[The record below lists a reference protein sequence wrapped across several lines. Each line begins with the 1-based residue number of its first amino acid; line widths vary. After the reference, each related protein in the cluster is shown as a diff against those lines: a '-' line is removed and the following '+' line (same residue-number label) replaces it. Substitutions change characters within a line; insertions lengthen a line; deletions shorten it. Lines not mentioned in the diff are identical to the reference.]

1 MIDDQTVSALD
12 TAAGCGARLRQ
23 AREASG
29 LTLEEVGQTLR
40 MPVQVVKSLE
50 AEQWDRLGAPVFVR
64 GQLKSYARLLK
75 IDLGDVLDQSRIG
88 PVVPPQLVSHTHTPR
103 ARRIAES
110 LGRRALYV
118 GITAV
123 LAVPVWFATRGHF
136 DAASPA
142 PNTASLDVIPAAVP
156 VAGSTAPS
164 APAATSA
171 APAATPPAPSAP
183 YLASLTPVPRPNAAA
198 PAAAPAGAL
207 TLQFKGDSWVDISGP
222 DGTTV
227 EKALIKSGETRTFSP
242 GQVARMVL
250 GNASAVEVQQ
260 AGTIVDLSP
269 YQRANVA
276 RFTVSSDGSVA
287 PVSH

>member
-1 MIDDQTVSALD
+1 MIDDQTVNAFD
-12 TAAGCGARLRQ
+12 AAAGCGVRLRQ
-23 AREASG
+23 AREAAG
-29 LTLEEVGQTLR
+29 LTLEAVGQQLH

-64 GQLKSYARLLK
+64 GQLRSYARLLK
-75 IDLGDVLDQSRIG
+75 IDLGEVLEQARIG

-110 LGRRALYV
+110 LGRRVLYV

-136 DAASPA
+136 DGSANT

-156 VAGSTAPS
+156 VGGGAV
-164 APAATSA
+164 PAEATPA
-171 APAATPPAPSAP
+171 APAPTSATTGTPSAP
-183 YLASLTPVPRPNAAA
+183 YLASLTPVPRPAAT
-198 PAAAPAGAL
+198 AAVPTGAL
-207 TLQFKGDSWVDISGP
+207 NLQFKGDSWVDIAAP
-222 DGTTV
+222 DGSTV
-227 EKALIKSGETRTFSP
+227 EKALIKSGEARSFTP
-242 GQVARMVL
+242 GQVGRMVL

-287 PVSH
+287 PVPH

>member
-1 MIDDQTVSALD
+1 
-12 TAAGCGARLRQ
+12 
-23 AREASG
+23 
-29 LTLEEVGQTLR
+29 

-75 IDLGDVLDQSRIG
+75 VDLGDLLDQAHIG

-110 LGRRALYV
+110 VGRRVLYV

-136 DAASPA
+136 DGAANTPS
-142 PNTASLDVIPAAVP
+142 TASLDVIPAAVP
-156 VAGSTAPS
+156 VAGTG
-164 APAATSA
+164 PAAQA
-171 APAATPPAPSAP
+171 APAVAPAPSTAPSAP
-183 YLASLTPVPRPNAAA
+183 YLASLTPVPRPTASA
-198 PAAAPAGAL
+198 PAPSGAL
-207 TLQFKGDSWVDISGP
+207 SLQFKGDSWVDIAAP
-222 DGTTV
+222 DGSTV

-260 AGTIVDLSP
+260 GGTIVDLSP

>member
-1 MIDDQTVSALD
+1 
-12 TAAGCGARLRQ
+12 
-23 AREASG
+23 
-29 LTLEEVGQTLR
+29 

-75 IDLGDVLDQSRIG
+75 VDLGDVLDQAHIG

-136 DAASPA
+136 DSASTT

-156 VAGSTAPS
+156 VAGT
-164 APAATSA
+164 APAAQATPVVTA
-171 APAATPPAPSAP
+171 APSTAPSAP
-183 YLASLTPVPRPNAAA
+183 YLASLTPVPRPTAAA
-198 PAAAPAGAL
+198 PAPAGAL
-207 TLQFKGDSWVDISGP
+207 SLQFKGDSWVDIAAP
-222 DGTTV
+222 DGSTV

-260 AGTIVDLSP
+260 AGTIIDLSP

>member
-1 MIDDQTVSALD
+1 MIDDQTVNAFD
-12 TAAGCGARLRQ
+12 AAAGCGARFRQ
-23 AREASG
+23 AREAAG
-29 LTLEEVGQTLR
+29 LTLEAVGQQLH

-50 AEQWDRLGAPVFVR
+50 DEQWQRLGAPVFVR
-64 GQLKSYARLLK
+64 GQLRSYARLLK
-75 IDLGDVLDQSRIG
+75 VDLGDVLEQAHIG
-88 PVVPPQLVSHTHTPR
+88 PIVPPQLVSHTHTPR

-110 LGRRALYV
+110 LGRRVLYV

-136 DAASPA
+136 DGTATT

-156 VAGSTAPS
+156 VAGGETPD
-164 APAATSA
+164 PA
-171 APAATPPAPSAP
+171 APAAVEAAKPAAPAAP
-183 YLASLTPVPRPNAAA
+183 YLASLTPVPRPASA
-198 PAAAPAGAL
+198 PMPQAGAL
-207 TLQFKGDSWVDISGP
+207 SLQFKGDSWVDISGP

-227 EKALIKSGETRTFSP
+227 EKALIKSGETRSFAP

-276 RFTVSSDGSVA
+276 RFTVSSDGSVV

>member
-1 MIDDQTVSALD
+1 VIDDQTVNAFD

-23 AREASG
+23 AREAAG
-29 LTLEEVGQTLR
+29 LTLEAVGQQLR

-75 IDLGDVLDQSRIG
+75 VDLGDVLDQAHIG

-136 DAASPA
+136 DSASTT

-156 VAGSTAPS
+156 VAGT
-164 APAATSA
+164 APAAQA
-171 APAATPPAPSAP
+171 APVATPAPSTAPSAP
-183 YLASLTPVPRPNAAA
+183 YLASLTPVPRPTAAA
-198 PAAAPAGAL
+198 PAPAGAL
-207 TLQFKGDSWVDISGP
+207 SLQFKGDSWVDIAAP
-222 DGTTV
+222 DGSTV

-260 AGTIVDLSP
+260 AGTIIDLSP

>member
-1 MIDDQTVSALD
+1 MIDDQTVNAFD

-23 AREASG
+23 AREAAG
-29 LTLEEVGQTLR
+29 LTLEAVGQQLH

-50 AEQWDRLGAPVFVR
+50 DEQWQRLGAPVFVR
-64 GQLKSYARLLK
+64 GQLRSYARLLK
-75 IDLGDVLDQSRIG
+75 VDIGDILEQAHIG
-88 PVVPPQLVSHTHTPR
+88 PIVPPQLVSHTHTPR

-110 LGRRALYV
+110 LGRRVLYV

-136 DAASPA
+136 DGTATT

-156 VAGSTAPS
+156 VTGGETPD
-164 APAATSA
+164 PA
-171 APAATPPAPSAP
+171 APAAVEAAKPTAPAAP
-183 YLASLTPVPRPNAAA
+183 YLASLTPVPRPASA
-198 PAAAPAGAL
+198 PMPPAGAL
-207 TLQFKGDSWVDISGP
+207 SLQFKGDSWVDISGP
-222 DGTTV
+222 DGATV
-227 EKALIKSGETRTFSP
+227 EKALIKSGETRSFAP

-276 RFTVSSDGSVA
+276 RFTVSSDGSVV

>member
-1 MIDDQTVSALD
+1 MIDDQTVNAFD

-23 AREASG
+23 AREAAG
-29 LTLEEVGQTLR
+29 LTLEAVGQQLR

-50 AEQWDRLGAPVFVR
+50 EEQWQRLGAPVFVR
-64 GQLKSYARLLK
+64 GQLRSYARLLK
-75 IDLGDVLDQSRIG
+75 VDIGDVLEQAHIG
-88 PVVPPQLVSHTHTPR
+88 PIVPPQLVSHTHTPR

-110 LGRRALYV
+110 LGRRVLYV

-136 DAASPA
+136 DGTANT

-156 VAGSTAPS
+156 VAGGDTPTAP
-164 APAATSA
+164 APATAESA
-171 APAATPPAPSAP
+171 KPSAPSAP
-183 YLASLTPVPRPNAAA
+183 YLASLTPVPRPAAA
-198 PAAAPAGAL
+198 PVAVGGGL
-207 TLQFKGDSWVDISGP
+207 TLQFNGDSWIDITAP

-227 EKALIKSGETRTFSP
+227 EKALLKSGETRSFAP

-260 AGTIVDLSP
+260 GGTIVDLSP

>member
-1 MIDDQTVSALD
+1 VIDDQTVNAFD
-12 TAAGCGARLRQ
+12 TVTGSGARLRQ
-23 AREASG
+23 AREAAG
-29 LTLEEVGQTLR
+29 LTLESVGQQLR
-40 MPVQVVKSLE
+40 MPVQVVRSLE
-50 AEQWDRLGAPVFVR
+50 EEQWQRLGAPVFVR
-64 GQLKSYARLLK
+64 GQLRSYARLLK
-75 IDLGDVLDQSRIG
+75 VDINDLLEQAHIG

-136 DAASPA
+136 DGTANT

-156 VAGSTAPS
+156 VAGGDTP
-164 APAATSA
+164 PA
-171 APAATPPAPSAP
+171 APAPVSSEPPKPAAP
-183 YLASLTPVPRPNAAA
+183 YLASLTPVPRPAS
-198 PAAAPAGAL
+198 AAAPAGAL
-207 TLQFKGDSWVDISGP
+207 TLQFKGDSWVDIAAP

-227 EKALIKSGETRTFSP
+227 EKALVKSGETRSFTP

-260 AGTIVDLSP
+260 GGTIVDLSP

>member
-1 MIDDQTVSALD
+1 VIDDQTVNAFD
-12 TAAGCGARLRQ
+12 AAAGCGARLRQ
-23 AREASG
+23 AREAAG
-29 LTLEEVGQTLR
+29 LTLEAVGQQLR

-50 AEQWDRLGAPVFVR
+50 EEQWQRLGAPVFVR
-64 GQLKSYARLLK
+64 GQLRSYARLLK
-75 IDLGDVLDQSRIG
+75 VDIGDVLEQAHIG
-88 PVVPPQLVSHTHTPR
+88 PIVPPQLVSHTHTPR

-110 LGRRALYV
+110 LGRRVLYV

-136 DAASPA
+136 DGTANT

-156 VAGSTAPS
+156 VAGGDTPTAP
-164 APAATSA
+164 APATAESA
-171 APAATPPAPSAP
+171 KPSAPSAP
-183 YLASLTPVPRPNAAA
+183 YLASLTPVPRPAAA
-198 PAAAPAGAL
+198 PVAVGGGL
-207 TLQFKGDSWVDISGP
+207 TLQFNGDSWIDITAP

-227 EKALIKSGETRTFSP
+227 EKALLKSGETRSFAP

-260 AGTIVDLSP
+260 GGTIVDLSP

>member
-1 MIDDQTVSALD
+1 MIDDQTVNAFD

-23 AREASG
+23 AREAAG
-29 LTLEEVGQTLR
+29 LTLEAVGQQLH

-50 AEQWDRLGAPVFVR
+50 EEQWQRLGAPVFVR
-64 GQLKSYARLLK
+64 GQLRSYARLLK
-75 IDLGDVLDQSRIG
+75 VDIGEILEQSHIG
-88 PVVPPQLVSHTHTPR
+88 PIVPPQLVSHTHTPR

-110 LGRRALYV
+110 LGRRVLYV

-136 DAASPA
+136 DGTANT

-156 VAGSTAPS
+156 VAGGDTPP
-164 APAATSA
+164 APAPATAESA
-171 APAATPPAPSAP
+171 KPSAPSAP
-183 YLASLTPVPRPNAAA
+183 YLASLTPVPRPAAA
-198 PAAAPAGAL
+198 PVAVGGGL
-207 TLQFKGDSWVDISGP
+207 TLQFNGDSWIDITAP

-227 EKALIKSGETRTFSP
+227 EKALLKSGETRSFAP

-260 AGTIVDLSP
+260 GGTIVDLSP

>member
-1 MIDDQTVSALD
+1 MIDDQTVNAFD

-23 AREASG
+23 AREAAG
-29 LTLEEVGQTLR
+29 LTLEAVGQQLR

-75 IDLGDVLDQSRIG
+75 VDLGDVLDQAHIG

-136 DAASPA
+136 DSASTT

-156 VAGSTAPS
+156 VAGT
-164 APAATSA
+164 APAAQA
-171 APAATPPAPSAP
+171 APVATPAPSTAPSAP
-183 YLASLTPVPRPNAAA
+183 YLASLTPVPRPTAAA
-198 PAAAPAGAL
+198 PAPAGAL
-207 TLQFKGDSWVDISGP
+207 SLQFKGDSWVDIAAP
-222 DGTTV
+222 DGSTV

>member
-1 MIDDQTVSALD
+1 MIDDQTVNAFD
-12 TAAGCGARLRQ
+12 TVTGSGARLRQ
-23 AREASG
+23 AREAAG
-29 LTLEEVGQTLR
+29 LTLESVGQQLR
-40 MPVQVVKSLE
+40 MPVQVVRSLE
-50 AEQWDRLGAPVFVR
+50 EEQWQRLGAPVFVR
-64 GQLKSYARLLK
+64 GQLRSYARLLK
-75 IDLGDVLDQSRIG
+75 VDINDLLEQAHIG

-136 DAASPA
+136 DGTANT

-156 VAGSTAPS
+156 VAGGDTP
-164 APAATSA
+164 PA
-171 APAATPPAPSAP
+171 APAPVSSEPPKPAAP
-183 YLASLTPVPRPNAAA
+183 YLASLTPVPRPAS
-198 PAAAPAGAL
+198 AAAPAGAL
-207 TLQFKGDSWVDISGP
+207 TLQFKGDSWVDIAAP

-227 EKALIKSGETRTFSP
+227 EKALVKSGETRSFTP

-260 AGTIVDLSP
+260 GGTIVDLSP

>member
-1 MIDDQTVSALD
+1 VIDDQTVNAFD

-23 AREASG
+23 AREAAG
-29 LTLEEVGQTLR
+29 LTLEAVGQQLR

-75 IDLGDVLDQSRIG
+75 VDLGDVLDQAHIG

-110 LGRRALYV
+110 VGRRVLYV

-136 DAASPA
+136 DGAANTPS
-142 PNTASLDVIPAAVP
+142 TASLDVIPAAVP
-156 VAGSTAPS
+156 VAGTG
-164 APAATSA
+164 PAAQA
-171 APAATPPAPSAP
+171 APAVAPAPSTAPSAP
-183 YLASLTPVPRPNAAA
+183 YLASLTPVPRPTASA
-198 PAAAPAGAL
+198 PAPSGAL
-207 TLQFKGDSWVDISGP
+207 SLQFKGDSWVDIAAP
-222 DGTTV
+222 DGSTV

-260 AGTIVDLSP
+260 GGTIVDLSP

>member
-1 MIDDQTVSALD
+1 MIDDQTVNAFD

-23 AREASG
+23 AREAAG
-29 LTLEEVGQTLR
+29 LTLEAVGQQLH
-40 MPVQVVKSLE
+40 MPVQVLKSLE
-50 AEQWDRLGAPVFVR
+50 EEQWQRLGAPVFVR
-64 GQLKSYARLLK
+64 GQLRSYARLLK
-75 IDLGDVLDQSRIG
+75 VDIGEILEQAHIG
-88 PVVPPQLVSHTHTPR
+88 PIVPPQLVSHTHTPR

-110 LGRRALYV
+110 LGRRVLYV

-136 DAASPA
+136 DGTATT

-156 VAGSTAPS
+156 VAGGDAPEATAPAAVEAAKPS
-164 APAATSA
+164 APA
-171 APAATPPAPSAP
+171 AP
-183 YLASLTPVPRPNAAA
+183 YLASLTPVPRPASA
-198 PAAAPAGAL
+198 PAPQAGAL
-207 TLQFKGDSWVDISGP
+207 SLQFKGDSWVDISGP
-222 DGTTV
+222 DGSTV
-227 EKALIKSGETRTFSP
+227 EKALIKSGETRSFAP

-276 RFTVSSDGSVA
+276 RFTVSSDGSVV

>member
-23 AREASG
+23 AREAAG

-40 MPVQVVKSLE
+40 MPVQVGKSLE
-50 AEQWDRLGAPVFVR
+50 AGQWDRLGAPVFVR

-75 IDLGDVLDQSRIG
+75 VDLGEVLDQSRIG

-136 DAASPA
+136 DGTAPT

-156 VAGSTAPS
+156 VAGSD
-164 APAATSA
+164 APAAPPANTA
-171 APAATPPAPSAP
+171 APAAAPATPSAP
-183 YLASLTPVPRPNAAA
+183 YLASLTPVPRPNAPA
-198 PAAAPAGAL
+198 PAPAGAL
-207 TLQFKGDSWVDISGP
+207 SLQFKGDSWVDIAAP
-222 DGTTV
+222 DGSTV
-227 EKALIKSGETRTFSP
+227 EKALVKSGETRTFSP

>member
-1 MIDDQTVSALD
+1 VIDDQTVNAFD

-23 AREASG
+23 AREAAG
-29 LTLEEVGQTLR
+29 LTLEAVGQQLR

-75 IDLGDVLDQSRIG
+75 VDLGDVLDQAHIG

-136 DAASPA
+136 DSASTT

-156 VAGSTAPS
+156 VAGT
-164 APAATSA
+164 APAAQ
-171 APAATPPAPSAP
+171 ATPVVTPAPSTAPSAP
-183 YLASLTPVPRPNAAA
+183 YLASLTPVPRPTAAA
-198 PAAAPAGAL
+198 PAPAGAL
-207 TLQFKGDSWVDISGP
+207 SLQFKGDSWVDIAAP
-222 DGTTV
+222 DGSTV

-260 AGTIVDLSP
+260 AGTIIDLSP

>member
-1 MIDDQTVSALD
+1 VIDDQTVNAFD

-23 AREASG
+23 AREAAG
-29 LTLEEVGQTLR
+29 LTLEAVGQQLR

-50 AEQWDRLGAPVFVR
+50 EEQWQRLGAPVFVR
-64 GQLKSYARLLK
+64 GQLRSYARLLK
-75 IDLGDVLDQSRIG
+75 VDIGDVLEQAHIG
-88 PVVPPQLVSHTHTPR
+88 PIVPPQLVSHTHTPR

-110 LGRRALYV
+110 LGRRVLYV

-136 DAASPA
+136 DGTANT

-156 VAGSTAPS
+156 VAGGDTPTAP
-164 APAATSA
+164 APATAESA
-171 APAATPPAPSAP
+171 KPSAPSAP
-183 YLASLTPVPRPNAAA
+183 YLASLTPVPRPAAA
-198 PAAAPAGAL
+198 PVAVGGGL
-207 TLQFKGDSWVDISGP
+207 TLQFKGDSWIDITAP

-227 EKALIKSGETRTFSP
+227 EKALLKSGETRSFAP

-260 AGTIVDLSP
+260 GGTIVDLSP

>member
-1 MIDDQTVSALD
+1 MIDDQTVNAFD

-23 AREASG
+23 AREAAG
-29 LTLEEVGQTLR
+29 LTLEAVGQQLR

-75 IDLGDVLDQSRIG
+75 VDLGDVLDQAHIG

-136 DAASPA
+136 DSASTT

-156 VAGSTAPS
+156 VAGT
-164 APAATSA
+164 APAAQATPVVTA
-171 APAATPPAPSAP
+171 APSTAPSAP
-183 YLASLTPVPRPNAAA
+183 YLASLTPVPRPTAAA
-198 PAAAPAGAL
+198 PAPAGAL
-207 TLQFKGDSWVDISGP
+207 SLQFKGDSWVDIAAP
-222 DGTTV
+222 DGSTV

-260 AGTIVDLSP
+260 AGTIIDLSP

>member
-1 MIDDQTVSALD
+1 MIDDQTVNAFD

-23 AREASG
+23 AREAAG
-29 LTLEEVGQTLR
+29 LTLEAVGQQLH

-50 AEQWDRLGAPVFVR
+50 DEQWQRLGAPVFVR
-64 GQLKSYARLLK
+64 GQLRSYARLLK
-75 IDLGDVLDQSRIG
+75 VDIGDILEQAHIG
-88 PVVPPQLVSHTHTPR
+88 PIVPPQLVSHTHTPR

-110 LGRRALYV
+110 LGRRVLYV

-136 DAASPA
+136 DGTAST

-156 VAGSTAPS
+156 VAGGETRDP
-164 APAATSA
+164 A
-171 APAATPPAPSAP
+171 APAAVEAAKPTAPAAP
-183 YLASLTPVPRPNAAA
+183 YLASLTPVPRPASA
-198 PAAAPAGAL
+198 PMPQAGAL
-207 TLQFKGDSWVDISGP
+207 SLQFKGDSWVDISGP
-222 DGTTV
+222 DGATV
-227 EKALIKSGETRTFSP
+227 EKALIKSGETRSFAP

-276 RFTVSSDGSVA
+276 RFTVSSDGSVV